1 VWRKAWRGFKV
12 FHVSESPQPPSA
24 EAIAE
29 EGRRLRRLR
38 TLVDLTAATLYQAD
52 ISPGEGIDLIV
63 SCRESAM
70 RLFPGREETFDLLYR
85 PRLMRILQERFGD
98 PCPADDGGL

>member
-1 VWRKAWRGFKV
+1 
-12 FHVSESPQPPSA
+12 VSETTHPPTP

-29 EGRRLRRLR
+29 EARRLRRLR

-52 ISPGEGIDLIV
+52 ITPGEGVELVV

-70 RLFPGREETFDLLYR
+70 SLFPGQESTFDLLYR
-85 PRLMRILQERFGD
+85 PRLMRILQERFGA
-98 PCPADDGGL
+98 PCSDGDHKH

>member
-1 VWRKAWRGFKV
+1 VWRKAGRGFKV
-12 FHVSESPQPPSA
+12 FHVSESTQPP
-24 EAIAE
+24 
-29 EGRRLRRLR
+29 
-38 TLVDLTAATLYQAD
+38 TADTLYQAD

-85 PRLMRILQERFGD
+85 PRLMRILQERFGE
-98 PCPADDGGL
+98 PCPGDDDGL

>member
-1 VWRKAWRGFKV
+1 M
-12 FHVSESPQPPSA
+12 SETSQPPSPD
-24 EAIAE
+24 EIAE

-70 RLFPGREETFDLLYR
+70 CLFPGREETFDLLYR
-85 PRLMRILQERFGD
+85 PRLMRILQERFGG
-98 PCPADDGGL
+98 PCPDGVHRDADSP